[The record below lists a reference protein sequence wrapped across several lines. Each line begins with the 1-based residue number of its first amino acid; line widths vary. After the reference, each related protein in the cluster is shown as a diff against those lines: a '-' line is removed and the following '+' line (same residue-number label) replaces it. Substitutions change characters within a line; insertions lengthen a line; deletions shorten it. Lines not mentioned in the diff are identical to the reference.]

1 MRGRVIVFTMDVIPD
16 VIIID
21 IWRLRGENARI
32 LHIINRN
39 SDRNY
44 ARFCS
49 VQTKEGNDHIL
60 LTESNVSSEYTHI

>member
-16 VIIID
+16 VIMID
-21 IWRLRGENARI
+21 IWRLRGENARV
-32 LHIINRN
+32 LHVINRN
-39 SDRNY
+39 LDRNY